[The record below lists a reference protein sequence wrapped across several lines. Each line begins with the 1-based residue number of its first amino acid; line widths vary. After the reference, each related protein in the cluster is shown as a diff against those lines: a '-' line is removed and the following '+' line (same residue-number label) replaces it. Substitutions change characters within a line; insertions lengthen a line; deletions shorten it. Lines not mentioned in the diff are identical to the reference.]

1 MNSVAIFRRMVRAR
15 DPIITQFHGN
25 RVNRRTQM
33 PVEPKWSLKEFTHEH
48 LREAAM
54 FLAELS
60 RESDRGK
67 VLIAT
72 GFMEQQLRNVLA
84 AFMLEGVDATSL
96 LDGGSAPLSTFSAR
110 TAACHALG
118 LITDDENHDLGL
130 IRKIR
135 NEFAHK
141 TEVSF
146 MIPSIRDRCAILRMR
161 APDYEDEKRGKVV
174 MTPSEQ
180 FQTSAVAI
188 IMNLVNRPHYV
199 GQQRRI
205 QQKWPY

>member
-1 MNSVAIFRRMVRAR
+1 
-15 DPIITQFHGN
+15 
-25 RVNRRTQM
+25 M
-33 PVEPKWSLKEFTHEH
+33 PVEPKWSLEGFPLKH
-48 LREAAM
+48 LRDAMM

-72 GFMEQQLRNVLA
+72 GFIEQQLRNVLA
-84 AFMLEGVDATSL
+84 AFMVDGIDAANL
-96 LDGGSAPLSTFSAR
+96 LDGGSAPLGTLSAR

-118 LITDDENHDLGL
+118 LISGDENHDLGL

-141 TEVSF
+141 TQVSF
-146 MIPSIRDRCAILRMR
+146 DTPAIRSRCSILRLK
-161 APDYEDEKRGKVV
+161 APDYESGKLGKVV
-174 MTPSEQ
+174 VGPSGQ

-199 GQQRRI
+199 GRQRRSE
-205 QQKWPY
+205 QVWPY